1 MSFRIQPTAPARPN
15 RCQLFG
21 PGSRPAIF
29 EKMAKSDADVINI
42 DLEDSVA
49 PSDKDS
55 ARENIIQAIGDI
67 DWGAKTLSVRIN
79 GLDTP
84 FWYRDVVD
92 LLERAPD
99 RLDQIMIPK
108 VGCAADLYAVD
119 ALVSAVE
126 VAKGRSKRIA
136 FEVIIESA
144 AGIAHVEEIAAASPR
159 LEAMSLG
166 AADFAASM
174 GMQTTG
180 IGGTQENY
188 YMLHEGQ
195 KHWSDPWHWAQTAIV
210 AACRTHGVL
219 PVDGPFG
226 DFSDDE
232 GFRAQALRSA
242 TLGIVGKW
250 AIHPK
255 QVALANE
262 IFTLSDA
269 AVTEAR
275 EILAAM
281 EEAKAK
287 GEGATVY
294 KGRLVDIASIKQAEV
309 IVRQFEKCVDAQRI
323 FVRKFS
329 RSVSS
334 YEAWSRRSGQNLAP
348 VHAGLFNQPT
358 ALGLSNT
365 PVRTTSPLR
374 LRRRPTPS
382 MRPCEIAHGVFQVVC
397 TKFRAHTEFQAPQ
410 YIADQVQTWHRET
423 SFQEKALGFR
433 VEGRRRIVLALAS
446 NDQRPQMGRFRWG
459 KASSSKLSVR
469 AAWQRIRQEQPKGTP
484 PDSKGANVSCA
495 SHAMNATARQSC
507 DLWIGD
513 APPKTC
519 RPPPAPC
526 QAA

>member
-1 MSFRIQPTAPARPN
+1 MSFKIQPTPAARLN

-29 EKMAKSDADVINI
+29 EKMAASAADVINL

-49 PSDKDS
+49 PTDKDQ
-55 ARENIIQAIGDI
+55 ARKNVIEAIGDV
-67 DWGAKTLSVRIN
+67 DWGTKTLSVRIN

-92 LLERAPD
+92 ILENASD
-99 RLDQIMIPK
+99 RIDQIMIPK

-119 ALVSAVE
+119 ALVTAVE
-126 VAKGRSKRIA
+126 AAKGRTKPIK

-144 AGIAHVEEIAAASPR
+144 AGISHVEEIAAATPR

-174 GMQTTG
+174 GMATTG

-188 YMLHEGQ
+188 YMHRESQ
-195 KHWSDPWHWAQTAIV
+195 KYWSDPWHWAQAAIV

-242 TLGIVGKW
+242 TLGMVGKW

-262 IFTLSDA
+262 VFTPSEA

-275 EILAAM
+275 EILEAM
-281 EEAKAK
+281 EAAKAR

-309 IVRQFEKCVDAQRI
+309 IVRQAEKI
-323 FVRKFS
+323 
-329 RSVSS
+329 
-334 YEAWSRRSGQNLAP
+334 
-348 VHAGLFNQPT
+348 GL
-358 ALGLSNT
+358 
-365 PVRTTSPLR
+365 
-374 LRRRPTPS
+374 
-382 MRPCEIAHGVFQVVC
+382 
-397 TKFRAHTEFQAPQ
+397 
-410 YIADQVQTWHRET
+410 
-423 SFQEKALGFR
+423 
-433 VEGRRRIVLALAS
+433 
-446 NDQRPQMGRFRWG
+446 
-459 KASSSKLSVR
+459 
-469 AAWQRIRQEQPKGTP
+469 
-484 PDSKGANVSCA
+484 
-495 SHAMNATARQSC
+495 
-507 DLWIGD
+507 
-513 APPKTC
+513 
-519 RPPPAPC
+519 
-526 QAA
+526 